1 LNQFDLIIFDC
12 DGVLVDSEII
22 LCGVYADY
30 FTSAGFPHTAAEVS
44 EKYLGVSDETTV
56 AMLAA
61 EGMMLPTTFSDDIQ
75 YRGKVALASDL
86 EPISGIREA
95 LNRLNRPVC
104 VASSG
109 DHVSITRSLT
119 TTGLL
124 ELFSPNLFSASQVEN
139 GKPAPDL
146 FLFAAKCMGA
156 TPENALVIED
166 SPVGVQGGVAA
177 GMTVVGF
184 TGGSHIQPGH
194 GDTLLNVGA
203 HHILDDMAILPDLLE
218 ALSE

>member
-1 LNQFDLIIFDC
+1 
-12 DGVLVDSEII
+12 
-22 LCGVYADY
+22 
-30 FTSAGFPHTAAEVS
+30 
-44 EKYLGVSDETTV
+44 
-56 AMLAA
+56 
-61 EGMMLPTTFSDDIQ
+61 
-75 YRGKVALASDL
+75 
-86 EPISGIREA
+86 
-95 LNRLNRPVC
+95 

-109 DHVSITRSLT
+109 DHVTIIRSLT

-124 ELFSPNLFSASQVEN
+124 ELFSPNLFSASQVAN

-146 FLFAAKCMGA
+146 FLFATECMGA
-156 TPENALVIED
+156 KPEHTLVIED
-166 SPVGVQGGVAA
+166 SRAGVQGGVAA

-203 HHILDDMAILPDLLE
+203 HHILENMGNLPDLLE